1 MARRATNKDRID
13 RLRAE
18 KVAETKEKEELKK
31 APPKAKAKPKRKRS
45 TARKK
50 KEPVGPP
57 VRMKVVW
64 TVCRLAGEVV
74 ATFPYPQKAEAQAEA
89 ERLNRDKAGDHIVR
103 AEKVLME

>member
-18 KVAETKEKEELKK
+18 KVAETKEKEVRKK
-31 APPKAKAKPKRKRS
+31 APPKAKRTCS
-45 TARKK
+45 TTKKK